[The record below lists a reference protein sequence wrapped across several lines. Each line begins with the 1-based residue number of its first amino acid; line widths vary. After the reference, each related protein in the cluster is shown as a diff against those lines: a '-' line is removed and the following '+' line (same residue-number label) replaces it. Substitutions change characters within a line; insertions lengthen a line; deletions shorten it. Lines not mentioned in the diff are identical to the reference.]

1 MEHTRRFTMIDEPF
15 TCRVCGREVRPLL
28 YTARD
33 HCPYCLCS
41 LHVDNLPGDRMN
53 GCGGVLRPVGVE
65 THKGGYKLVYRC
77 EDCGEVKRN
86 KAASDDDVN
95 LIIRLSANPV
105 RW

>member
-1 MEHTRRFTMIDEPF
+1 MEGTPRFTMIDEPF
-15 TCRVCGREVRPLL
+15 TCRVCGARVEPLR

-33 HCPYCLCS
+33 HCPRCLCS

-53 GCGGVLRPVGVE
+53 DCGGVLRPVGVE
-65 THKGGYKLVYRC
+65 THKGEYKLVYRC

-86 KAASDDDVN
+86 KAASDDDMS

-105 RW
+105 RR